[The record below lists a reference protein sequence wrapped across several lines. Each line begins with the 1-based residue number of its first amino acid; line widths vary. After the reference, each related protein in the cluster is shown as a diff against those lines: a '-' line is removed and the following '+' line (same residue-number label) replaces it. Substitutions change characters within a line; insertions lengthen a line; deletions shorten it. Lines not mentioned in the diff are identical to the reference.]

1 LRIISQ
7 ETFNRTGLRSPG
19 LIMSDFLTRIVEEQ
33 VLLKEK
39 YLKLWNFLGS
49 EQYEKLDSY
58 NKNLLQ
64 IQYSAME
71 TYLKVLDMRIE
82 HLSPKEEI

>member
-1 LRIISQ
+1 
-7 ETFNRTGLRSPG
+7 
-19 LIMSDFLTRIVEEQ
+19 MSDFLTRIIEEQ
-33 VLLKEK
+33 ILLKEK
-39 YLKLWNFLGS
+39 YLKLWNYLGS
-49 EQYEKLDSY
+49 EQYQNLDFY